1 MPPQTLVA
9 NNLSNKEVETT
20 SRGASV
26 EFRALSK
33 NYGSFEAL
41 RSFDL
46 SIRSGEFLTLL
57 GPSGSGKTTT
67 LMLLAGFEFPSSG
80 QVLIGDQDV
89 SRVPSWRRD
98 QGIVFQSYSLFP
110 HMTIGQNL
118 AFPLETR
125 GLQKHEVAEKTKE
138 ALQMV
143 RLDSF
148 ADRYPSQ
155 LSGGQQQRVALAR
168 ALVADPPLLLMDE
181 PLGALDKNLREE
193 MQIEIKH
200 IQQRMR
206 LTVLYV
212 THDQEEALTMSDR
225 IVVMN
230 EGQIQQIGVPEELYE
245 RPRTRFVAEFFGDVN
260 ILPGRISGGRFE
272 AADNAFGLPVQA
284 LEGEAC
290 GALRPEK
297 IAIQEGA
304 EGGRKMPGWAVV
316 PGEVIDVI
324 YLGQMCR
331 YVVRSGGTDY
341 IVKTMAGPGVARHA
355 KGGTVTLS
363 WDAADFVLLQ

>member
-1 MPPQTLVA
+1 
-9 NNLSNKEVETT
+9 
-20 SRGASV
+20 
-26 EFRALSK
+26 
-33 NYGSFEAL
+33 
-41 RSFDL
+41 
-46 SIRSGEFLTLL
+46 
-57 GPSGSGKTTT
+57 
-67 LMLLAGFEFPSSG
+67 
-80 QVLIGDQDV
+80 
-89 SRVPSWRRD
+89 
-98 QGIVFQSYSLFP
+98 
-110 HMTIGQNL
+110 
-118 AFPLETR
+118 
-125 GLQKHEVAEKTKE
+125 
-138 ALQMV
+138 
-143 RLDSF
+143 
-148 ADRYPSQ
+148 
-155 LSGGQQQRVALAR
+155 
-168 ALVADPPLLLMDE
+168 MDE

-341 IVKTMAGPGVARHA
+341 IVKTMVSPGVARHA